1 MTITGI
7 LFRIMCKRSDAK
19 RDAGLMTP
27 GSVRRF
33 DNISYGPDSKWNVL
47 DVYRPKDTEGKIPV
61 IVSVH
66 GGGWIYGDKDLY
78 QYYCMSLVEH
88 GFAVVNFSY
97 RLAPK
102 HKYPAALEDTCLAFA
117 WLKEHAD
124 EYGLDTE
131 NVFAAGD
138 SAGAQLLGLYSC
150 ICTNPG
156 FAKQQPF
163 PVPKGITPKAV
174 ALNCGVY
181 RIVKSEKK
189 DLTTDLM
196 KDVFPGKGTEEELLA
211 GSVIQHVNPLFPP
224 AFVMTAEG
232 DFLAAEAEP
241 LVKKLQE
248 LGVPAEYHYY
258 GDAEHVLGHVFHC
271 NLRLPEAQQCNREEC
286 EFFRKYQS

>member
-19 RDAGLMTP
+19 RDAGLTTP
-27 GSVRRF
+27 DSVRRF
-33 DNISYGPDSKWNVL
+33 DDIPYGPDRKWHVL
-47 DVYRPKDTEGKIPV
+47 DVYRPKDAEGKIPV

-78 QYYCMSLVEH
+78 QHYCMSLVEH

-117 WLKEHAD
+117 WLREHAD
-124 EYGLDTE
+124 EYGLDAE
-131 NVFAAGD
+131 NVFAVGD

-150 ICTNPG
+150 IRTNPG

-163 PVPKGITPKAV
+163 PVPEGITPKAV

-181 RIVKSEKK
+181 RLVRSKK
-189 DLTTDLM
+189 RDLTSDLM

-211 GSVIQHVNPLFPP
+211 GSVIQHVNPSFPP

-232 DFLAAEAEP
+232 DFLVTEAEP
-241 LVKKLQE
+241 LVKKLQD

-271 NLRLPEAQQCNREEC
+271 NLRLPEAKRCNREEC
-286 EFFRKYQS
+286 EFFRKYRS